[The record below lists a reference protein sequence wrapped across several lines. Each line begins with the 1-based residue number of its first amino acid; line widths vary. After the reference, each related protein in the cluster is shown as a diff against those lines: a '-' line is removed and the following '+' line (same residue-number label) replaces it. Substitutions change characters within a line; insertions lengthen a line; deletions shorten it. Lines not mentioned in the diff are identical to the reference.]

1 MWNNQNFHTLLMEYK
16 MLKSLWEKKKKAGQF
31 LIKSNLQNSR
41 YLYNG
46 NENMFTT
53 GLEYSQQI

>member
-1 MWNNQNFHTLLMEYK
+1 MLASMWNNQNFHTLLVECK
-16 MLKSLWEKKKKAGQF
+16 MLKSLWEKKKEGQF

-46 NENMFTT
+46 NENMLTT
-53 GLEYSQQI
+53 

>member
-1 MWNNQNFHTLLMEYK
+1 MEYK